1 MRTFDSY
8 YDSEGNYHS
17 VTYEDGVLVQD
28 VITQYAD
35 NDSNSSSVN
44 NSGARTSAYDS
55 IANDT
60 TRGGTSN
67 FSSNVILAGTAGND
81 SLNNFSGNV
90 TVYGGA
96 GDDLIYNGW
105 FGSNAIIKGGS
116 NNDNIYNYASNSL
129 LKGGS
134 GNDYLYSGEG
144 SSTLIAGTGD
154 DNILVEKYSAS
165 TSDNYHFVD
174 AGAGNDNINLYSLKS
189 STVNGGAGNDTINST
204 GSSNRIFGG
213 DGDDYIKGGG
223 SKNTSADTIVGG
235 KGDDTIEVINGTS
248 GDERIYYA
256 EGDGNDV
263 ITDGFSFLSFSDSY
277 SNPKNQIYITG
288 GASYSTMTS
297 GNDIVVSVGSGSI
310 TLKNSATYAGY
321 FYDSYLNI
329 STIESSMD
337 MPSVDSSDDDSDN
350 FISSDSNNNEVQQNI
365 YTYSGGNEV
374 ISNYLQGTQ
383 INLATDYQGI
393 GLEGNSFF
401 IKSSSG
407 QLEIQNARDKVISYG
422 DAAGNLVAYSY
433 IASGGGV
440 IDGRNISQFEIII
453 GGDNSDNQ
461 IYAGSGGSYLWGGMG
476 GNDTLTGGDGYD
488 EFFYAIG
495 SGDDIIT
502 NANRNDIINLLGVSI
517 SQITDADISLS
528 EINLSFADG
537 GHLKLES
544 YAPTGFKVEGVTYA
558 ADRINGTWYTK

>member
-1 MRTFDSY
+1 M
-8 YDSEGNYHS
+8 E
-17 VTYEDGVLVQD
+17 
-28 VITQYAD
+28 I
-35 NDSNSSSVN
+35 
-44 NSGARTSAYDS
+44 
-55 IANDT
+55 
-60 TRGGTSN
+60 
-67 FSSNVILAGTAGND
+67 
-81 SLNNFSGNV
+81 
-90 TVYGGA
+90 
-96 GDDLIYNGW
+96 
-105 FGSNAIIKGGS
+105 
-116 NNDNIYNYASNSL
+116 
-129 LKGGS
+129 
-134 GNDYLYSGEG
+134 
-144 SSTLIAGTGD
+144 
-154 DNILVEKYSAS
+154 
-165 TSDNYHFVD
+165 
-174 AGAGNDNINLYSLKS
+174 
-189 STVNGGAGNDTINST
+189 
-204 GSSNRIFGG
+204 
-213 DGDDYIKGGG
+213 
-223 SKNTSADTIVGG
+223 
-235 KGDDTIEVINGTS
+235 
-248 GDERIYYA
+248 
-256 EGDGNDV
+256 
-263 ITDGFSFLSFSDSY
+263 SFSDSY

-288 GASYSTMTS
+288 GASYSTMTR